1 MGGRGSRGRGPEG
14 DRASLAWLWALVAG
28 AALTQTALNL
38 ARPVTSYRLLAL
50 DAPAAAANTAV
61 ITVPSWPEVTP
72 SRSMITVEDAEI
84 P

>member
-1 MGGRGSRGRGPEG
+1 MRGNGVGGRGSRGRGPEG

-50 DAPAAAANTAV
+50 DAPEAAVGWATAAGTA
-61 ITVPSWPEVTP
+61 PGPF
-72 SRSMITVEDAEI
+72 M
-84 P
+84 